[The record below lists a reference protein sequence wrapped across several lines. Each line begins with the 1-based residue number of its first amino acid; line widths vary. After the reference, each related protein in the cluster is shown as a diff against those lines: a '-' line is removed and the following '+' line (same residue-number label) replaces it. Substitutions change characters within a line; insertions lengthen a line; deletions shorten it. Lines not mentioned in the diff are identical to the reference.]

1 MDIRI
6 DAAQSLLHSE
16 QQSTTVIKVTPRMP
30 GDFPPVG
37 STASIS
43 DDVHKLEIES
53 IPLIQLPAA
62 SISQSNV
69 RYLRKRTIPEPCE
82 DHARHPPK
90 RFRRGES
97 DLPPATIIKPSRK
110 TNKLRRSA
118 TGQSTDER
126 LPTRPP
132 GMLSKNAGPNVTVR
146 HGPLPRRSSLGPY
159 PIQPMVLRDS
169 ALWKR
174 RRLPNS
180 EEQPRVKRPKLN
192 VFKDVQPPPPVM
204 TKVKPLRSA
213 LRPLKRIRFDSY
225 HITPVVKVKALRHP
239 VLEVEAWAGGPA
251 AAGLLVSD
259 LEKRFDQGKKARSR
273 IVSVPSTK
281 VADEL
286 EMRKRSWA
294 EDLYDSHKVL
304 RGVSGAFALSAETAF
319 VDHQVTTPSVRPP
332 VASSTSGEV
341 VPTDATGIDHTEVDG
356 QATMDDSKNFPTG
369 DRLNRSVDDNPAS
382 TKDLP
387 YIGGITLVGSSDGFE
402 AGGKEMDPELGDED
416 IWTGCDDSYD
426 YTALMD
432 ALADNSIS
440 PETAAK
446 FIKGYGLVIPADLED
461 TLSINLHVVST

>member
-1 MDIRI
+1 
-6 DAAQSLLHSE
+6 
-16 QQSTTVIKVTPRMP
+16 
-30 GDFPPVG
+30 
-37 STASIS
+37 
-43 DDVHKLEIES
+43 
-53 IPLIQLPAA
+53 
-62 SISQSNV
+62 
-69 RYLRKRTIPEPCE
+69 
-82 DHARHPPK
+82 
-90 RFRRGES
+90 
-97 DLPPATIIKPSRK
+97 
-110 TNKLRRSA
+110 
-118 TGQSTDER
+118 
-126 LPTRPP
+126 
-132 GMLSKNAGPNVTVR
+132 
-146 HGPLPRRSSLGPY
+146 
-159 PIQPMVLRDS
+159 MVLRDS

-204 TKVKPLRSA
+204 IKVKPLRSA
-213 LRPLKRIRFDSY
+213 LRPLKRVRFDFN
-225 HITPVVKVKALRHP
+225 HIPPVVKVKALRHP

-273 IVSVPSTK
+273 IISVPSTK

-294 EDLYDSHKVL
+294 EDLYDSHKLL
-304 RGVSGAFALSAETAF
+304 RGVSGAFALSEDTAF
-319 VDHQVTTPSVRPP
+319 VDHQVTTPSGRPP

-341 VPTDATGIDHTEVDG
+341 VPTDATAIDHTEVDG
-356 QATMDDSKNFPTG
+356 QATMDDSKNSPTG
-369 DRLNRSVDDNPAS
+369 DPLNRSDDDNPAS
-382 TKDLP
+382 TKGLP
-387 YIGGITLVGSSDGFE
+387 YTGGITLLGSSDGFE
-402 AGGKEMDPELGDED
+402 AGGKEMDSELGDED

-461 TLSINLHVVST
+461 TLSTNLHVVST